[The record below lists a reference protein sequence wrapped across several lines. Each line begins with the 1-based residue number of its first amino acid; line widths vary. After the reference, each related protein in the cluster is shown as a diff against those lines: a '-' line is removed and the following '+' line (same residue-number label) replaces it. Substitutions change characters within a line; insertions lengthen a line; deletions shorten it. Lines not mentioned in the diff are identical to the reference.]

1 MNEKKEENI
10 KTVLK
15 AVSKMSDA
23 EKEIFLRT
31 AEEMVSNS
39 AAAKSESRQ
48 EEGPNRGSG
57 SNTGELLHQKRAGR
71 RSEDEE

>member
-15 AVSKMSDA
+15 AVSKMSEA

-31 AEEMVSNS
+31 AEEMVSSS
-39 AAAKSESRQ
+39 AAAKAESSQ
-48 EEGPNRGSG
+48 EGGPNRSSG
-57 SNTGELLHQKRAGR
+57 SKTGELLRPKGAGGR
-71 RSEDEE
+71 REDEE